1 MNAVLYSSTN
11 KTVNDAFF
19 LERLSLLVFQIFF
32 PIFLLF
38 SQLLLSVFTPFV
50 PQHPNPLMLE
60 CLPPPKFICWS
71 PNPQYFR
78 VWPYLETGFYRGNQV
93 KMRSLT
99 WALIQYD
106 PCPYKK
112 GNFGDTDTQGQHH
125 VRTDRD
131 LGDASINQRLPA
143 KHQMPGRDIDQML
156 PHSVQKEPTTLM
168 PWIQTFASRT
178 TRQ

>member
-1 MNAVLYSSTN
+1 
-11 KTVNDAFF
+11 
-19 LERLSLLVFQIFF
+19 
-32 PIFLLF
+32 
-38 SQLLLSVFTPFV
+38 
-50 PQHPNPLMLE
+50 MLE
-60 CLPPPKFICWS
+60 CIRVTVELYPPRLLNSSVGVLTPSTSECDHIWR
-71 PNPQYFR
+71 Q
-78 VWPYLETGFYRGNQV
+78 GFYRGNQV

-143 KHQMPGRDIDQML
+143 KHQMPGRGIDQML
-156 PHSVQKEPTTLM
+156 PHSVQKEPTTLT